1 MDERNEARTAAG
13 SGIPEGVA
21 EPASYRRAGGPDA
34 RRARRTG
41 PGRSAAF

>member
-1 MDERNEARTAAG
+1 MDERNEGRTAAG
-13 SGIPEGVA
+13 SGIPEEVA
-21 EPASYRRAGGPDA
+21 EPASCRRAWGPDA

>member
-1 MDERNEARTAAG
+1 MDERNEGRTAAG

-21 EPASYRRAGGPDA
+21 EPASCRLAGCPDA